1 MAIRALRR
9 TLQSNFA
16 TEPAGDAECRTLI
29 SELCE
34 VLSEYL
40 DESAVADIY
49 RAYQYGADAHEG
61 QVRSSGEAY
70 IQHPIAV
77 ARILADMRLD
87 SRSIMAAILH
97 DVIEDTPTAR
107 EVLAKQFGE
116 DVAYLVDG
124 VSKIDQIE
132 FESKEEAE
140 AENFRKMLLA
150 MSNDIRVVMIKL
162 ADRLHNMDTL
172 EHLPARKQRRISR
185 QTLDIYAPI
194 AKRLGMHKW
203 GSQLEDLSFKYL
215 YPKRYDAISKALS
228 RRQGNRRSVLKKVC
242 AVITKE
248 LEQKGLKAEVSG
260 RKKNTYSVYR
270 KMRSKRLQLDEVQD
284 IYAVRVIVDTVD
296 ECYRALGLVHNLFK
310 PIPGKFKD
318 YIAIPKAN
326 GYQSLHT
333 IVFGTFGQT
342 HEVQIRTVSMHRIA
356 EAGIASHW
364 MYKSSDK
371 PNLEPRLLARQ
382 WLLDLL
388 DTQKQ
393 AGTPSEFLE
402 HLKVDLFPDQV
413 YVFTPRGEIK
423 KLPRGATALDFAY
436 AVHSDIGNRC
446 IGARINKQMV
456 PLHARVRNGDHVE
469 ALTSRSAQ
477 PSPSWLNYVV
487 TSKARAAIR
496 TYLKNQQYKDS
507 VKLGKT
513 LLNRALKKIGFKP
526 RRLKT
531 EQKITFLKTLDLDD
545 WNDLLADIGLGK
557 RHALIVAKQLAPD
570 VEHKT
575 EFDDQAQPLAIQ
587 GAEGV
592 TINYAKCCRPI
603 PGDAVAGLFSKGRG
617 IVVHTTD
624 CPNLG
629 ELEKNLE
636 NWIDIQWADEVK
648 GRYPVN
654 LRLETHNKPGVLA
667 ALATIIAEEQSNIN
681 SVSVVEHDGNYA
693 TINFTIEVKNTEH
706 LAKLSEHLQNE
717 DTVISVQRVKG

>member
-16 TEPAGDAECRTLI
+16 TEPVGDAECRTLI

-34 VLSEYL
+34 VLNKYL
-40 DESAVADIY
+40 DESAVADVY

-61 QVRSSGEAY
+61 QLRSSGEAY

-97 DVIEDTPTAR
+97 DVIEDTPIAR
-107 EVLAKQFGE
+107 DILVEQFGE

-150 MSNDIRVVMIKL
+150 MSRDIRVVMIKL
-162 ADRLHNMDTL
+162 ADRLHNMHTL
-172 EHLPARKQRRISR
+172 EHLSKEKQRRISR

-194 AKRLGMHKW
+194 AKRLGMHQW
-203 GSQLEDLSFKYL
+203 GSQLEDLSFRYL
-215 YPKRYDAISKALS
+215 YPKRYNAISKTLK
-228 RRQGNRRSVLKKVC
+228 RRQGNRRSILKKVC
-242 AVITKE
+242 AAIEKE
-248 LEQKGLKAEVSG
+248 LQQHGLKAEVGG
-260 RKKNTYSVYR
+260 REKNIYSVYR
-270 KMRSKRLQLDEVQD
+270 KMRTKHLQLDEVQD
-284 IYAVRVIVDTVD
+284 IYAVRVIVDTID
-296 ECYRALGLVHNLFK
+296 ECYRALGIVHNLFK

-333 IVFGTFGQT
+333 MVFGTFGQT

-371 PNLEPRLLARQ
+371 PNVEPRLLARQ

-402 HLKVDLFPDQV
+402 HLKIDLFPDQV

-456 PLHARVRNGDHVE
+456 PLHNRVRNGDHVE
-469 ALTSRSAQ
+469 ALTSRTAQ

-496 TYLKNQQYKDS
+496 TFLKNQQYKDS
-507 VKLGKT
+507 VKMGKT
-513 LLNRALKKIGFKP
+513 LLNRALKKIGYKP

-531 EQKITFLKTLDLDD
+531 EQKIAFLKTLNLDD

-575 EFDDQAQPLAIQ
+575 ELDDQAQPLAIQ
-587 GAEGV
+587 GAEGM

-603 PGDAVAGLFSKGRG
+603 PGDAVVGLFSKGRG

-693 TINFTIEVKNTEH
+693 TINFTIEVKDTEH
-706 LAKLSEHLQNE
+706 LAKLSQHLQDE
-717 DTVISVQRVKG
+717 ETVISVKRVKG